1 MLPPHIF
8 AIGNCAI
15 FRAIRESPLRTEND
29 SSPERG
35 AEKYEVLRKKK
46 PQKLNRFIFSQ
57 DNVSEAKL
65 YEYTASRK
73 TRSIAEKET
82 TKTK

>member
-1 MLPPHIF
+1 MNIPQ
-8 AIGNCAI
+8 A
-15 FRAIRESPLRTEND
+15 
-29 SSPERG
+29 ERH
-35 AEKYEVLRKKK
+35 EVLRKKK

-82 TKTK
+82 I

>member
-8 AIGNCAI
+8 AIGNCVI
-15 FRAIRESPLRTEND
+15 FRAIRES
-29 SSPERG
+29 
-35 AEKYEVLRKKK
+35 YRKKK
-46 PQKLNRFIFSQ
+46 PQKLNRFIFSP

-82 TKTK
+82 I